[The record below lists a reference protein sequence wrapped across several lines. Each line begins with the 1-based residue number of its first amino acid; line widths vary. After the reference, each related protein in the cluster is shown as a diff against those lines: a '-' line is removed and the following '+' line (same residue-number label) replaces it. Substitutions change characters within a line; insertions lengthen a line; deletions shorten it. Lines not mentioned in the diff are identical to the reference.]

1 MDLESVNDD
10 LINVRQGIK
19 DVFGAQDDEIIE
31 LKNPTHDELKA
42 TFRKLSLF
50 ASKNWQEGEQ
60 TTMFFTYFAG
70 HGVMNNF
77 TQAVVNSDHVI
88 KYRFALEKFI
98 RILGSF

>member
-50 ASKNWQEGEQ
+50 ASKNW
-60 TTMFFTYFAG
+60 
-70 HGVMNNF
+70 
-77 TQAVVNSDHVI
+77 
-88 KYRFALEKFI
+88 
-98 RILGSF
+98 